1 MWYQPFRWT
10 GINASEIL
18 LLVRW
23 QDLDL
28 RILRSFLAVAQT
40 GTVSGAAR
48 ELHLSQPAVTAHLRR
63 LEEVVGQAL
72 LVRSSSGVRLTRSG
86 QVLRQLS
93 SEIQG
98 TMVRIGDVFRQKKE
112 LTGRLS
118 FGASLTIAAYVM
130 PLFVPEFVHQHP
142 AIEIEM
148 RVDNSAAIL
157 GAVREDLYS
166 FGLVEGHARA
176 GGLRLSEF
184 VRDEVVLVAGVR
196 GVSKSYA
203 KLGESILTVG
213 DLAKVPI
220 IWRETGSG
228 TRAVVE
234 SALRKAGLSPK
245 RLDHRYVIA
254 DITAAKTAVRLGM
267 GFSFISRWAVREELA
282 NGHLRIIP
290 VSGLAIQRGFY
301 WVLPGGALGE
311 PGDSFVRFCE
321 SHRTQLNRVSG

>member
-1 MWYQPFRWT
+1 
-10 GINASEIL
+10 
-18 LLVRW
+18 VHW

-40 GTVSGAAR
+40 GTVSGAAK

-63 LEEVVGQAL
+63 LEAIVGQAL
-72 LVRSSSGVRLTRSG
+72 LVRSSSGVKLTRAG
-86 QVLRQLS
+86 QLLRQLS
-93 SEIQG
+93 TEIQG
-98 TMVRIGDVFRQKKE
+98 TLFRIEEVFRQKKE

-130 PLFVPEFVHQHP
+130 PVFVPEFVRQHP
-142 AIEIEM
+142 AIEVEM
-148 RVDNSAAIL
+148 RVDNSASIL

-166 FGLVEGHARA
+166 FGLVEGNPRA
-176 GGLRLSEF
+176 GGLRLAEF
-184 VRDEVVLVAGVR
+184 VRDEVVLVAGIR

-203 KLGESILTVG
+203 KLGDSILTVG
-213 DLAKVPI
+213 DLTKVPI
-220 IWRETGSG
+220 VWRETGSG

-245 RLDHRYVIA
+245 RLDHPYVIA

-267 GFSFISRWAVREELA
+267 GFSFFSRWAVREELA
-282 NGHLRIIP
+282 AGHLRVIP
-290 VSGLAIQRGFY
+290 VAGLAIRRGFY
-301 WVLPGGALGE
+301 WVLPSGALGE

-321 SHRTQLNRVSG
+321 SHREQLSRMLG